1 VRLSRRGF
9 LRLGIAASASLM
21 VSDALETLFARAA
34 SGAAFHA
41 PGYGALLKDPEG
53 LLDLPAGFQYR
64 VLSTAKRNADA
75 DARFTQRLSNG
86 ELVPPLHDGMGAFRG
101 NAGLT
106 VLVRNHELDFRDS
119 PIVDARRGR
128 PYDPLAR
135 GGTTTLWVDRERGL
149 VRAFPSLS
157 GTTRNC
163 AGGVTPWGSWLT
175 CEEAVDLPGPVDP
188 VNHDLTP
195 LATRRHGYVF
205 EVDSRS
211 EDLVDPVPLVAMGRF
226 RHEAAAVD
234 RATGFVYLTEDRGD
248 GLLYRFRPEVVMKGA
263 RRARALT
270 IGDLAKGGTLEALR
284 IVERPSART
293 QNHDEGEPAPSSRAN
308 PPGKRWKVDWVPI
321 PNVDPDMDMERDP
334 TDNQAASPVDR
345 RERVASTSTRAQGFA
360 LGAAQFARTEGI
372 TIRNRVLFFCC
383 TDGGSAKL
391 GQVWQFDIRR
401 QELML
406 LVEPNDPGALDGP
419 DNLTPAPNGD
429 LIVCEDGIGED
440 YVVGITPHGRLYHLA
455 RNAYNDM
462 EFAGACFAPDGRT
475 LFVNVQEPGMTFAI
489 WGPWR
494 KRRG

>member
-1 VRLSRRGF
+1 MKLSRRGF
-9 LRLGIAASASLM
+9 LRLTAAASASLV
-21 VSDALETLFARAA
+21 VSNALETLFARAA
-34 SGAAFHA
+34 SGAAFRA
-41 PGYGALLKDPEG
+41 EGYGPLLKDPDG

-64 VLSTAKRNADA
+64 VLSTARRNADA
-75 DARFTQRLSNG
+75 DARFTQRLTNG

-101 NAGLT
+101 PAGLT
-106 VLVRNHELDFRDS
+106 ILVRNHELDFQDS
-119 PIVDARRGR
+119 PSVDGRRAR

-135 GGTTTLWVDRERGL
+135 GGTTTLWVDGERRL

-175 CEEAVDLPGPVDP
+175 CEEAVDLPGEIDP
-188 VNHDLTP
+188 INHDRSP
-195 LATRRHGYVF
+195 RAGRRHGYVF

-211 EDLVDPVPLVAMGRF
+211 EGLVDPLPLVAMGRF

-234 RATGFVYLTEDRGD
+234 PATGFVYLTEDRVD
-248 GLLYRFRPEVVMKGA
+248 GLLYRFRPEVVMKGSK
-263 RRARALT
+263 RTRALT
-270 IGDLAKGGTLEALR
+270 VGDLAKGGTLEALR
-284 IVERPSART
+284 IIERPSART
-293 QNHDEGEPAPSSRAN
+293 QNHDEGEPAPSSRAT
-308 PPGKRWKVDWVPI
+308 PIGRRWKVDWVSI
-321 PNVDPDMDMERDP
+321 PNVDPDMDMEWDP
-334 TDNQAASPVDR
+334 TDSQAASPVDR
-345 RERVASTSTRAQGFA
+345 RQRTASTSTRAQGFA
-360 LGAAQFARTEGI
+360 LGAAQFARSEGI
-372 TIRNRVLFFCC
+372 TIRNRVIFFCC

-391 GQVWQFDIRR
+391 GQVWQFDVPK

-429 LIVCEDGIGED
+429 LIVCEDGIRDD
-440 YVVGITPHGRLYHLA
+440 YVVGITPHGRLYQLA
-455 RNAYNDM
+455 RNAYNAM

-494 KRRG
+494 KRRA